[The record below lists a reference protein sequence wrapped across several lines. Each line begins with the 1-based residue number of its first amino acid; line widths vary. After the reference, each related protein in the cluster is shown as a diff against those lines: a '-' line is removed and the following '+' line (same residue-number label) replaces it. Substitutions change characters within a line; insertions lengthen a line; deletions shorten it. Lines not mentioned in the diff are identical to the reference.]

1 MNRCNAAVFLDRD
14 GVLNKLVFRE
24 GRGASPRRF
33 EDFELLPGVGEAVES
48 IKRAGLLTVVV
59 TNQPDLSRGA
69 LDRAELDRMHD
80 FLRSTIQVG
89 AIYVC
94 SHDHRDRCDCRK
106 PKPGLLWQAAKDLAI
121 ELGRSY
127 LVGDSW
133 RDIEAG
139 DAGGCVTLLVDPQNQ
154 QRPGVA
160 PHFRVPNL
168 LVAVEAILA
177 HLPHRP

>member
-1 MNRCNAAVFLDRD
+1 MPAAVFLDRD

-33 EDFELLPGVGEAVES
+33 EDFELLPGAGGAVES
-48 IKRAGLLTVVV
+48 IRRAGLLAVVV

-69 LDRAELDRMHD
+69 LDPAELDRMHN
-80 FLRSTIQVG
+80 FLQSTARVH

-94 SHDHRDRCDCRK
+94 PHDGRDRCDCRK
-106 PKPGLLWQAAKDLAI
+106 PKPGLLLHAAKDLAI

-139 DAGGCVTLLVDPQNQ
+139 RAGGCVTLLVAPQDQ
-154 QRPGVA
+154 QRTGVA
-160 PHFRVPNL
+160 PHFQVPNL
-168 LVAVEAILA
+168 LAAVEVILA
-177 HLPHRP
+177 HLPHRS